1 MGQGFRTQIATVC
14 SNADLI
20 GFAPQQVV
28 NDDGSAIREGL
39 DRMARITWH
48 DRDQAG
54 SYDLGCAI
62 DGHLKRALDHLVD
75 LFLRMEVLMNEMSHA

>member
-1 MGQGFRTQIATVC
+1 MNGA
-14 SNADLI
+14 
-20 GFAPQQVV
+20 
-28 NDDGSAIREGL
+28 AIRGGL

-48 DRDQAG
+48 DGDQAG

-75 LFLRMEVLMNEMSHA
+75 RWNLSVQRSRIREQLL